1 MEIVFECGGV
11 TGHRLFE
18 DLRLF
23 AFVQHFGEQ
32 PEVVPLGFRV
42 FGQGEEMAADQQ
54 WLITLAFGQLEVA
67 AMTFEGAFGQMLA
80 ALAVDEAARVIVVFE
95 VGQGVA
101 TVFAFQG
108 QARFFEVVVATGG
121 AAGAGFQAQVEAL
134 DNRVAGDH
142 AGVLLIGH
150 RGQFREHRLV
160 IAENELVRVGAVL
173 EVEVNAFFLAQ
184 ALDEVQIRL
193 VVLHAV
199 DAFRIDRTGLEF
211 VGVALDAVLFQHHA
225 DDFRHAEVL
234 EDALVDA
241 VREVSQLRAQRHRI
255 TGQAFARVT
264 LRGAVDLAMDAAA
277 VRRQLQEGHYSSMIR
292 GAWVDS
298 YLQTQELLGLK
309 EGQGVSSEDEADYK
323 AFEARLQEQMANYRK
338 TMATDEDRS
347 EFALFEKYHDT
358 YMQIQ
363 DAVLDLHK
371 RNLEADAIKLFN
383 EKLTPAWYTGRM
395 KLNDIIGENKV
406 VADTAMANIDDAVAT
421 AKVSMVI
428 SLLVAVLA
436 AGLCGLLLMR
446 AIMAPMNRIVT
457 ILDIM
462 RTGDLSSRL
471 NLDRKDE
478 FGAVETGF
486 NDMMTELT
494 SLVSQAQRSSVQVTT
509 SVTEIAATSKQQ
521 QATATETAAT
531 TTEIGA
537 TSREIAATSRDLVRT
552 MTEVS
557 TAADQASVLAGS
569 GQQGLARMEDTMHS
583 VMGAADLVNAKLAI
597 LNEKAG
603 NINQVVV
610 TIVKVADQT
619 NLLSLNAAIEAE
631 KAGEYGRGFAVVAT
645 EVRRLADQTAVAT
658 YDIEQMVRE
667 IQSAVSA
674 GVMGM
679 DKFSEEVRRGMSE
692 VQQVGEQ
699 LSQIIHQVQALAP
712 RVLMVNEGMQ
722 AQATGAE
729 QINHALVQLGDA
741 SSQTVESLRQA
752 SFAIDELSQVAVGLR
767 SGVSRFK
774 V

>member
-1 MEIVFECGGV
+1 MKNW
-11 TGHRLFE
+11 T
-18 DLRLF
+18 LRQRILASF
-23 AFVQHFGEQ
+23 AVII
-32 PEVVPLGFRV
+32 
-42 FGQGEEMAADQQ
+42 A
-54 WLITLAFGQLEVA
+54 I
-67 AMTFEGAFGQMLA
+67 ML
-80 ALAVDEAARVIVVFE
+80 LM
-95 VGQGVA
+95 
-101 TVFAFQG
+101 
-108 QARFFEVVVATGG
+108 VVASYSRLLSIESSEET
-121 AAGAGFQAQVEAL
+121 VRT
-134 DNRVAGDH
+134 DSIP
-142 AGVLLIGH
+142 GVY
-150 RGQFREHRLV
+150 
-160 IAENELVRVGAVL
+160 
-173 EVEVNAFFLAQ
+173 
-184 ALDEVQIRL
+184 
-193 VVLHAV
+193 
-199 DAFRIDRTGLEF
+199 
-211 VGVALDAVLFQHHA
+211 
-225 DDFRHAEVL
+225 
-234 EDALVDA
+234 
-241 VREVSQLRAQRHRI
+241 
-255 TGQAFARVT
+255 
-264 LRGAVDLAMDAAA
+264 
-277 VRRQLQEGHYSSMIR
+277 YSSMVR
-292 GAWVDS
+292 SAWVDS
-298 YLQTQELLGLK
+298 YVLTLQLVGSATQRDLTSEDRKLYASYEDRMNQEL
-309 EGQGVSSEDEADYK
+309 D
-323 AFEARLQEQMANYRK
+323 NYRTTIFDDQDRAEFDEFERIHGQYTKALAGVLQFYEDKK
-338 TMATDEDRS
+338 TE
-347 EFALFEKYHDT
+347 
-358 YMQIQ
+358 Q
-363 DAVLDLHK
+363 
-371 RNLEADAIKLFN
+371 ADAMLN
-383 EKLTPAWYTGRM
+383 EQLAPLWTAGR
-395 KLNDIIGENKV
+395 KQLNTII
-406 VADTAMANIDDAVAT
+406 DTNRTQANHATETISNAVTT
-421 AKVSMVI
+421 AKISMII
-428 SLLVAVLA
+428 SLIVAVLA
-436 AGLCGLLLMR
+436 AGLCGYLLLQ
-446 AIMAPMNRIVT
+446 AIMSPMQRIVS
-457 ILDIM
+457 ILETM
-462 RTGDLSSRL
+462 RSGDLSSRL

-494 SLVSQAQRSSVQVTT
+494 ALVSQAQRSSVQVTT

-552 MTEVS
+552 MTEVTS
-557 TAADQASVLAGS
+557 AADQASILAGS
-569 GQQGLARMEDTMHS
+569 GQQGLARMEETMHS

-679 DKFSEEVRRGMSE
+679 DKFSEEVRRGMAE
-692 VQQVGEQ
+692 VTQVGEQ

-729 QINHALVQLGDA
+729 QINLALVQLGDA

>member
-1 MEIVFECGGV
+1 VKNW
-11 TGHRLFE
+11 T
-18 DLRLF
+18 LRQRILASF
-23 AFVQHFGEQ
+23 AVII
-32 PEVVPLGFRV
+32 
-42 FGQGEEMAADQQ
+42 A
-54 WLITLAFGQLEVA
+54 I
-67 AMTFEGAFGQMLA
+67 ML
-80 ALAVDEAARVIVVFE
+80 LM
-95 VGQGVA
+95 
-101 TVFAFQG
+101 
-108 QARFFEVVVATGG
+108 VVVSYSRLLKIEDS
-121 AAGAGFQAQVEAL
+121 EAS
-134 DNRVAGDH
+134 
-142 AGVLLIGH
+142 
-150 RGQFREHRLV
+150 
-160 IAENELVRVGAVL
+160 VR
-173 EVEVNAFFLAQ
+173 
-184 ALDEVQIRL
+184 D
-193 VVLHAV
+193 
-199 DAFRIDRTGLEF
+199 
-211 VGVALDAVLFQHHA
+211 
-225 DDFRHAEVL
+225 
-234 EDALVDA
+234 DALPGVY
-241 VREVSQLRAQRHRI
+241 
-255 TGQAFARVT
+255 F
-264 LRGAVDLAMDAAA
+264 
-277 VRRQLQEGHYSSMIR
+277 SSMIR
-292 GAWVDS
+292 SAWVDT
-298 YLQTQELLGLK
+298 YLQTQEMLLLK
-309 EGQGVSSEDEADYK
+309 EGQGVSAEDAADFK
-323 AFEARLQEQMANYRK
+323 VFETRLQEQLANYRG
-338 TMATDEDRS
+338 TVTSNEDKI
-347 EFALFEKYHDT
+347 EFAAFEQRHEEFNR
-358 YMQIQ
+358 IHA
-363 DAVLDLHK
+363 AVLDLHK
-371 RNLEADAIKLFN
+371 RNQEAEAIKLFN
-383 EKLTPAWYTGRM
+383 EQLTPAWTAGRM
-395 KLNDIIGENKV
+395 KLNDIIRENKA
-406 VADTAMANIDDAVAT
+406 VADNDMAAIDDAVVT
-421 AKVSMVI
+421 AKISMGV
-428 SLLVAVLA
+428 SLLVAILA

-446 AIMAPMNRIVT
+446 AIMAPMNRIVS
-457 ILDIM
+457 ILEVM
-462 RTGDLSSRL
+462 RTGDLSNRL
-471 NLDRKDE
+471 NLERKDE

-486 NDMMTELT
+486 NDMMSELT

-557 TAADQASVLAGS
+557 SAADQASVAAGS
-569 GQQGLARMEDTMHS
+569 GQQGLARMEETMHS

>member
-1 MEIVFECGGV
+1 MKNW
-11 TGHRLFE
+11 T
-18 DLRLF
+18 LRQRILASF
-23 AFVQHFGEQ
+23 AVII
-32 PEVVPLGFRV
+32 
-42 FGQGEEMAADQQ
+42 A
-54 WLITLAFGQLEVA
+54 I
-67 AMTFEGAFGQMLA
+67 ML
-80 ALAVDEAARVIVVFE
+80 LM
-95 VGQGVA
+95 
-101 TVFAFQG
+101 
-108 QARFFEVVVATGG
+108 VVVSYSRLLKIEES
-121 AAGAGFQAQVEAL
+121 EAS
-134 DNRVAGDH
+134 
-142 AGVLLIGH
+142 
-150 RGQFREHRLV
+150 
-160 IAENELVRVGAVL
+160 VR
-173 EVEVNAFFLAQ
+173 
-184 ALDEVQIRL
+184 
-193 VVLHAV
+193 
-199 DAFRIDRTGLEF
+199 
-211 VGVALDAVLFQHHA
+211 
-225 DDFRHAEVL
+225 
-234 EDALVDA
+234 EDALPGVY
-241 VREVSQLRAQRHRI
+241 
-255 TGQAFARVT
+255 
-264 LRGAVDLAMDAAA
+264 
-277 VRRQLQEGHYSSMIR
+277 YSSMIR
-292 GAWVDS
+292 GAWSDS
-298 YLQTQELLGLK
+298 YLRIQEMLGLK
-309 EGQGVSSEDEADYK
+309 EGQGISAADAADFKSY
-323 AFEARLQEQMANYRK
+323 EARLQEHIGNYRG
-338 TMATDEDRS
+338 TVTTNEDKV
-347 EFALFEKYHDT
+347 EFAAFEKYNEDYHNSLA
-358 YMQIQ
+358 
-363 DAVLDLHK
+363 AVLDLHQ
-371 RNLEADAIKLFN
+371 RNEETQAVKLFN
-383 EKLTPAWYTGRM
+383 EQLSPIWTAGRM
-395 KLNDIIGENKV
+395 KLNDILRENKA
-406 VADTAMANIDDAVAT
+406 VADLDIANIDDAVLT
-421 AKVSMVI
+421 AKIVMGI

-446 AIMAPMNRIVT
+446 AIMAPMNRIVE
-457 ILDIM
+457 ILEIM
-462 RTGDLSSRL
+462 RTGDLSRRL
-471 NLDRKDE
+471 DLARKDE

-486 NDMMTELT
+486 NDMMAELT

-569 GQQGLARMEDTMHS
+569 GQQGLARMEETMHS

>member
-1 MEIVFECGGV
+1 MKNW
-11 TGHRLFE
+11 T
-18 DLRLF
+18 LRQRILASF
-23 AFVQHFGEQ
+23 AVII
-32 PEVVPLGFRV
+32 
-42 FGQGEEMAADQQ
+42 A
-54 WLITLAFGQLEVA
+54 I
-67 AMTFEGAFGQMLA
+67 ML
-80 ALAVDEAARVIVVFE
+80 LM
-95 VGQGVA
+95 
-101 TVFAFQG
+101 
-108 QARFFEVVVATGG
+108 VVVTYS
-121 AAGAGFQAQVEAL
+121 
-134 DNRVAGDH
+134 R
-142 AGVLLIGH
+142 LLKIESSE
-150 RGQFREHRLV
+150 QE
-160 IAENELVRVGAVL
+160 VR
-173 EVEVNAFFLAQ
+173 
-184 ALDEVQIRL
+184 
-193 VVLHAV
+193 
-199 DAFRIDRTGLEF
+199 T
-211 VGVALDAVLFQHHA
+211 DAVPG
-225 DDFRHAEVL
+225 VY
-234 EDALVDA
+234 
-241 VREVSQLRAQRHRI
+241 
-255 TGQAFARVT
+255 
-264 LRGAVDLAMDAAA
+264 
-277 VRRQLQEGHYSSMIR
+277 YSSMIR
-292 GAWVDS
+292 GGWVDS
-298 YLQTQELLGLK
+298 YVKTQQLVGLS
-309 EGQGVSSEDEADYK
+309 GQREITAEDQALYQGYEKHLREEIQNYQKLIEDPADQASFDEFEVNHQDFNK
-323 AFEARLQEQMANYRK
+323 ALAK
-338 TMATDEDRS
+338 
-347 EFALFEKYHDT
+347 
-358 YMQIQ
+358 
-363 DAVLDLHK
+363 VLDLYQRK
-371 RNLEADAIKLFN
+371 EYEGARLALEK
-383 EKLTPAWYTGRM
+383 ELTPAWLGGRVHLNQIIERNRELAEQASLTIGRAVTGA
-395 KLNDIIGENKV
+395 E
-406 VADTAMANIDDAVAT
+406 VAMGL
-421 AKVSMVI
+421 SF
-428 SLLVAVLA
+428 LVAVLVA
-436 AGLCGLLLMR
+436 VLCGLLLMR
-446 AIMAPMNRIVT
+446 AIMGPMNRIVE
-457 ILDIM
+457 ILEIM
-462 RTGDLSSRL
+462 RSGDLSRRL
-471 NLDRKDE
+471 NLARKDE

-486 NDMMTELT
+486 NDMMAELT

-509 SVTEIAATSKQQ
+509 SVTEIAATSREQ

-557 TAADQASVLAGS
+557 TAADQASVAAGS
-569 GQQGLARMEDTMHS
+569 GQQGLARMEETMHS

>member
-1 MEIVFECGGV
+1 MKNW
-11 TGHRLFE
+11 T
-18 DLRLF
+18 LRQRILASF
-23 AFVQHFGEQ
+23 AVII
-32 PEVVPLGFRV
+32 
-42 FGQGEEMAADQQ
+42 A
-54 WLITLAFGQLEVA
+54 I
-67 AMTFEGAFGQMLA
+67 ML
-80 ALAVDEAARVIVVFE
+80 LM
-95 VGQGVA
+95 
-101 TVFAFQG
+101 
-108 QARFFEVVVATGG
+108 VVVSYSRLLKI
-121 AAGAGFQAQVEAL
+121 EAS
-134 DNRVAGDH
+134 
-142 AGVLLIGH
+142 
-150 RGQFREHRLV
+150 ESS
-160 IAENELVRVGAVL
+160 VR
-173 EVEVNAFFLAQ
+173 
-184 ALDEVQIRL
+184 D
-193 VVLHAV
+193 
-199 DAFRIDRTGLEF
+199 
-211 VGVALDAVLFQHHA
+211 DAVPG
-225 DDFRHAEVL
+225 VY
-234 EDALVDA
+234 
-241 VREVSQLRAQRHRI
+241 
-255 TGQAFARVT
+255 
-264 LRGAVDLAMDAAA
+264 
-277 VRRQLQEGHYSSMIR
+277 YSSMIR

-309 EGQGVSSEDEADYK
+309 EGQGISSEDAADYK
-323 AFEARLQEQMANYRK
+323 AFENRLQEQMANYRN
-338 TMATDEDRS
+338 TVTTDEDRV
-347 EFALFEKYHDT
+347 EFAAFEKDHDT

-363 DAVLDLHK
+363 DQVLDLHK
-371 RNLEADAIKLFN
+371 RNLEADAVKLFT

-395 KLNDIIGENKV
+395 KLNDIIGENKR
-406 VADTAMANIDDAVAT
+406 VADQAMANIDEAVAA
-421 AKVSMVI
+421 AKVSMFV

-436 AGLCGLLLMR
+436 AGACGLLLMR
-446 AIMAPMNRIVT
+446 AIMAPMNRIVK
-457 ILDIM
+457 ILEIM

-679 DKFSEEVRRGMSE
+679 DKFSEEVRRGMAE

>member
-1 MEIVFECGGV
+1 VKNW
-11 TGHRLFE
+11 T
-18 DLRLF
+18 LRQRILASF
-23 AFVQHFGEQ
+23 AVII
-32 PEVVPLGFRV
+32 
-42 FGQGEEMAADQQ
+42 A
-54 WLITLAFGQLEVA
+54 I
-67 AMTFEGAFGQMLA
+67 ML
-80 ALAVDEAARVIVVFE
+80 LM
-95 VGQGVA
+95 
-101 TVFAFQG
+101 
-108 QARFFEVVVATGG
+108 VVVSYSRLLKI
-121 AAGAGFQAQVEAL
+121 EAS
-134 DNRVAGDH
+134 
-142 AGVLLIGH
+142 
-150 RGQFREHRLV
+150 E
-160 IAENELVRVGAVL
+160 ESVR
-173 EVEVNAFFLAQ
+173 
-184 ALDEVQIRL
+184 D
-193 VVLHAV
+193 
-199 DAFRIDRTGLEF
+199 
-211 VGVALDAVLFQHHA
+211 
-225 DDFRHAEVL
+225 
-234 EDALVDA
+234 DALPGVY
-241 VREVSQLRAQRHRI
+241 
-255 TGQAFARVT
+255 F
-264 LRGAVDLAMDAAA
+264 
-277 VRRQLQEGHYSSMIR
+277 SSMIR
-292 GAWVDS
+292 SGWVDS
-298 YLQTQELLGLK
+298 FLRTQEMLGLK
-309 EGQGVSSEDEADYK
+309 EGQGISAEDAADFQ
-323 AFEARLQEQMANYRK
+323 AFEARLVEQINNYRG
-338 TMATDEDRS
+338 TVTTDEDKV
-347 EFALFEKYHDT
+347 EIAAFEKLHEDFQKIL
-358 YMQIQ
+358 MK
-363 DAVLDLHK
+363 VLDLHK
-371 RNLEADAIKLFN
+371 NNQEAEAIKLFN
-383 EKLTPAWYTGRM
+383 EQLTPAWTAGRM
-395 KLNDIIGENKV
+395 KLNDIIRENKA
-406 VADTAMANIDDAVAT
+406 VADNDMAAIDDAVLT
-421 AKVSMVI
+421 AKISMGI

-436 AGLCGLLLMR
+436 AGFCGLLLMR
-446 AIMAPMNRIVT
+446 AIMAPMNRIVK
-457 ILDIM
+457 ILEIM
-462 RTGDLSSRL
+462 RTGDLSGRL
-471 NLDRKDE
+471 NLERKDE

-557 TAADQASVLAGS
+557 TAADQASVAAGS
-569 GQQGLARMEDTMHS
+569 GQQGLARMEETMHS

>member
-1 MEIVFECGGV
+1 MKNW
-11 TGHRLFE
+11 T
-18 DLRLF
+18 LRQRILASF
-23 AFVQHFGEQ
+23 AVII
-32 PEVVPLGFRV
+32 
-42 FGQGEEMAADQQ
+42 A
-54 WLITLAFGQLEVA
+54 I
-67 AMTFEGAFGQMLA
+67 ML
-80 ALAVDEAARVIVVFE
+80 LM
-95 VGQGVA
+95 
-101 TVFAFQG
+101 
-108 QARFFEVVVATGG
+108 VVVSYS
-121 AAGAGFQAQVEAL
+121 
-134 DNRVAGDH
+134 R
-142 AGVLLIGH
+142 LLKI
-150 RGQFREHRLV
+150 EV
-160 IAENELVRVGAVL
+160 SENSVR
-173 EVEVNAFFLAQ
+173 
-184 ALDEVQIRL
+184 D
-193 VVLHAV
+193 
-199 DAFRIDRTGLEF
+199 
-211 VGVALDAVLFQHHA
+211 DAVPGVF
-225 DDFRHAEVL
+225 F
-234 EDALVDA
+234 
-241 VREVSQLRAQRHRI
+241 
-255 TGQAFARVT
+255 
-264 LRGAVDLAMDAAA
+264 
-277 VRRQLQEGHYSSMIR
+277 SSMIR
-292 GAWVDS
+292 SAWVDS
-298 YLQTQELLGLK
+298 YLQTQELVGAHRN
-309 EGQGVSSEDEADYK
+309 QGISEADKQDYK
-323 AFEARLQEQMANYRK
+323 SFEARLEQHMASYASTINI
-338 TMATDEDRS
+338 DQDRN
-347 EFALFEKYHDT
+347 EFDAFEKLHQSYNKILA
-358 YMQIQ
+358 Q
-363 DAVLDLHK
+363 VLDAHQA
-371 RNLEADAIKLFN
+371 NNAVEAQKLFD
-383 EKLTPAWYTGRM
+383 EQLTPAWTAGRM
-395 KLNDIIGENKV
+395 KLNDIINENKL
-406 VADTAMANIDDAVAT
+406 VADNATAAIDDAVAA
-421 AKVSMVI
+421 AKVSMFV
-428 SLLVAVLA
+428 SLVVAILA

-446 AIMAPMNRIVT
+446 AIMAPMNRIVE
-457 ILDIM
+457 ILETM
-462 RTGDLSSRL
+462 RTGDLSKRL
-471 NLDRKDE
+471 NLERKDE
-478 FGAVETGF
+478 FNAVETGF

-494 SLVSQAQRSSVQVTT
+494 ALVSQAQRSSVQVTT

-537 TSREIAATSRDLVRT
+537 TSREIAATSKDLVRT

-557 TAADQASVLAGS
+557 TAADQASVAAGS
-569 GQQGLARMEDTMHS
+569 GQQGLARMEETMHS

-679 DKFSEEVRRGMSE
+679 DKFSEEVRRGMFE

>member
-1 MEIVFECGGV
+1 MKNWTLRQRILASFAVIIAIMLLMV
-11 TGHRLFE
+11 VVSYSRLLKIE
-18 DLRLF
+18 
-23 AFVQHFGEQ
+23 AS
-32 PEVVPLGFRV
+32 
-42 FGQGEEMAADQQ
+42 
-54 WLITLAFGQLEVA
+54 EVA
-67 AMTFEGAFGQMLA
+67 
-80 ALAVDEAARVIVVFE
+80 
-95 VGQGVA
+95 
-101 TVFAFQG
+101 
-108 QARFFEVVVATGG
+108 
-121 AAGAGFQAQVEAL
+121 
-134 DNRVAGDH
+134 
-142 AGVLLIGH
+142 
-150 RGQFREHRLV
+150 
-160 IAENELVRVGAVL
+160 VR
-173 EVEVNAFFLAQ
+173 
-184 ALDEVQIRL
+184 D
-193 VVLHAV
+193 
-199 DAFRIDRTGLEF
+199 
-211 VGVALDAVLFQHHA
+211 DAVPGVYL
-225 DDFRHAEVL
+225 
-234 EDALVDA
+234 
-241 VREVSQLRAQRHRI
+241 
-255 TGQAFARVT
+255 
-264 LRGAVDLAMDAAA
+264 
-277 VRRQLQEGHYSSMIR
+277 SSMIR
-292 GAWVDS
+292 SAWVDS
-298 YLQTQELLGLK
+298 YLQTLELLGLR
-309 EGQGVSSEDEADYK
+309 EDKKLSDADK
-323 AFEARLQEQMANYRK
+323 AEFKSFEVRIQQQMSNYAQTIAGSDDRTEFDRFEALHQAYNK
-338 TMATDEDRS
+338 SLST
-347 EFALFEKYHDT
+347 
-358 YMQIQ
+358 
-363 DAVLDLHK
+363 VLDSLQRGDLVAARK
-371 RNLEADAIKLFN
+371 EFDTQ
-383 EKLTPAWYTGRM
+383 LTPTWTAGRM
-395 KLNDIIGENKV
+395 KLNDIITENKN
-406 VADTAMANIDDAVAT
+406 VADRATNAIDDAVSA
-421 AKVSMVI
+421 AKLSMFL
-428 SLLVAVLA
+428 SLAVAILA

-446 AIMAPMNRIVT
+446 AIMAPMQRIVE
-457 ILDIM
+457 ILGTM
-462 RTGDLSSRL
+462 RDGDLSKRL
-471 NLDRKDE
+471 NLERKDE
-478 FGAVETGF
+478 FNAVETGF

-494 SLVSQAQRSSVQVTT
+494 ALVSQAQRSSVQVTT

-537 TSREIAATSRDLVRT
+537 TSREIAATSKDLVRT

-557 TAADQASVLAGS
+557 TAADQASVAAGS
-569 GQQGLARMEDTMHS
+569 GQQGLARMEETMHS

-679 DKFSEEVRRGMSE
+679 DKFSEEVRRGMFE

>member
-1 MEIVFECGGV
+1 MKNW
-11 TGHRLFE
+11 T
-18 DLRLF
+18 LRQRILASF
-23 AFVQHFGEQ
+23 AVII
-32 PEVVPLGFRV
+32 
-42 FGQGEEMAADQQ
+42 A
-54 WLITLAFGQLEVA
+54 I
-67 AMTFEGAFGQMLA
+67 ML
-80 ALAVDEAARVIVVFE
+80 LM
-95 VGQGVA
+95 
-101 TVFAFQG
+101 
-108 QARFFEVVVATGG
+108 VVVSYS
-121 AAGAGFQAQVEAL
+121 
-134 DNRVAGDH
+134 R
-142 AGVLLIGH
+142 LLKI
-150 RGQFREHRLV
+150 EV
-160 IAENELVRVGAVL
+160 SEDSVR
-173 EVEVNAFFLAQ
+173 
-184 ALDEVQIRL
+184 D
-193 VVLHAV
+193 
-199 DAFRIDRTGLEF
+199 
-211 VGVALDAVLFQHHA
+211 
-225 DDFRHAEVL
+225 
-234 EDALVDA
+234 DALPGVY
-241 VREVSQLRAQRHRI
+241 
-255 TGQAFARVT
+255 
-264 LRGAVDLAMDAAA
+264 
-277 VRRQLQEGHYSSMIR
+277 YSSMIR

-298 YLQTQELLGLK
+298 FLHIEEMLGLK
-309 EGQGVSSEDEADYK
+309 EGQGISAEDVADLKNYEAQVQ
-323 AFEARLQEQMANYRK
+323 EAMNNYRG
-338 TMATDEDRS
+338 TVTTEEDRV
-347 EFALFEKYHDT
+347 EFAAFQKIH
-358 YMQIQ
+358 Q
-363 DAVLDLHK
+363 DYSKMLAAVFDLHQ
-371 RNLEADAIKLFN
+371 RNQRADAIKLFN
-383 EKLTPAWYTGRM
+383 EQLTPAWTAGRL
-395 KLNDIIGENKV
+395 KLNDILVYNKA
-406 VADTAMANIDDAVAT
+406 VADQAMADIHDAVLT
-421 AKVSMVI
+421 AEVIMGI

-446 AIMAPMNRIVT
+446 AIMAPMNRIVQ
-457 ILDIM
+457 ILEIM
-462 RTGDLSSRL
+462 RTGDLSGRL
-471 NLDRKDE
+471 NLERKDE

-557 TAADQASVLAGS
+557 TAADQASVAAGS
-569 GQQGLARMEDTMHS
+569 GQQGLARMEETMHS

>member
-1 MEIVFECGGV
+1 MKNWTLRQRILASFAVIIAIMLLMV
-11 TGHRLFE
+11 VVSYSRLLKIE
-18 DLRLF
+18 
-23 AFVQHFGEQ
+23 AS
-32 PEVVPLGFRV
+32 
-42 FGQGEEMAADQQ
+42 
-54 WLITLAFGQLEVA
+54 EVA
-67 AMTFEGAFGQMLA
+67 
-80 ALAVDEAARVIVVFE
+80 
-95 VGQGVA
+95 
-101 TVFAFQG
+101 
-108 QARFFEVVVATGG
+108 
-121 AAGAGFQAQVEAL
+121 
-134 DNRVAGDH
+134 
-142 AGVLLIGH
+142 
-150 RGQFREHRLV
+150 
-160 IAENELVRVGAVL
+160 VR
-173 EVEVNAFFLAQ
+173 
-184 ALDEVQIRL
+184 D
-193 VVLHAV
+193 
-199 DAFRIDRTGLEF
+199 
-211 VGVALDAVLFQHHA
+211 DAVPGVYL
-225 DDFRHAEVL
+225 
-234 EDALVDA
+234 
-241 VREVSQLRAQRHRI
+241 
-255 TGQAFARVT
+255 
-264 LRGAVDLAMDAAA
+264 
-277 VRRQLQEGHYSSMIR
+277 SSMIR
-292 GAWVDS
+292 SAWVDS
-298 YLQTQELLGLK
+298 YLQTLELLGLRDDK
-309 EGQGVSSEDEADYK
+309 GLTDADKADFKSFEG
-323 AFEARLQEQMANYRK
+323 RILTQMANYQK
-338 TMATDEDRS
+338 TINGREDQA
-347 EFALFEKYHDT
+347 EFDKFETLHQAYNKSL
-358 YMQIQ
+358 
-363 DAVLDLHK
+363 AVVLDSLQ
-371 RNLEADAIKLFN
+371 RNDLAAARKEFN
-383 EKLTPAWYTGRM
+383 ATLTPAWTAGRM
-395 KLNDIIGENKV
+395 KLNDIITENKD
-406 VADTAMANIDDAVAT
+406 VADRATTAIDDAVEA
-421 AKVSMVI
+421 AKVSMFV
-428 SLLVAVLA
+428 SLAFAVVA

-446 AIMAPMNRIVT
+446 AIMAPMQRIVS
-457 ILDIM
+457 ILGTM
-462 RTGDLSSRL
+462 RDGDLSKRL
-471 NLDRKDE
+471 NLERKDE
-478 FGAVETGF
+478 FNAVETGF

-494 SLVSQAQRSSVQVTT
+494 ALVSQAQRSSVQVTT

-537 TSREIAATSRDLVRT
+537 TSREIAATSKDLVRT

-557 TAADQASVLAGS
+557 TAADQASVAAGS
-569 GQQGLARMEDTMHS
+569 GQQGLARMEETMHS

-679 DKFSEEVRRGMSE
+679 DKFSEEVRRGMFE

>member
-1 MEIVFECGGV
+1 MKNW
-11 TGHRLFE
+11 T
-18 DLRLF
+18 LRQRILASF
-23 AFVQHFGEQ
+23 AVIIAIM
-32 PEVVPLGFRV
+32 LL
-42 FGQGEEMAADQQ
+42 M
-54 WLITLAFGQLEVA
+54 IVA
-67 AMTFEGAFGQMLA
+67 AYS
-80 ALAVDEAARVIVVFE
+80 
-95 VGQGVA
+95 
-101 TVFAFQG
+101 
-108 QARFFEVVVATGG
+108 
-121 AAGAGFQAQVEAL
+121 
-134 DNRVAGDH
+134 
-142 AGVLLIGH
+142 
-150 RGQFREHRLV
+150 RLV
-160 IAENELVRVGAVL
+160 SIESSEDKVRT
-173 EVEVNAFFLAQ
+173 
-184 ALDEVQIRL
+184 DSIP
-193 VVLHAV
+193 
-199 DAFRIDRTGLEF
+199 GLY
-211 VGVALDAVLFQHHA
+211 
-225 DDFRHAEVL
+225 
-234 EDALVDA
+234 
-241 VREVSQLRAQRHRI
+241 
-255 TGQAFARVT
+255 
-264 LRGAVDLAMDAAA
+264 
-277 VRRQLQEGHYSSMIR
+277 YSSMIR
-292 GAWVDS
+292 SAWVDS
-298 YLQTQELLGLK
+298 YVQTLHLMNDVTGHPLTK
-309 EGQGVSSEDEADYK
+309 EEKDLYASY
-323 AFEARLQEQMANYRK
+323 EARLEKELAGYRS
-338 TMATDEDRS
+338 TISDGTDETEYEAFLVRHKAYDAS
-347 EFALFEKYHDT
+347 LDTVVALFEKND
-358 YMQIQ
+358 MDQARRLLVEQ
-363 DAVLDLHK
+363 
-371 RNLEADAIKLFN
+371 
-383 EKLTPAWYTGRM
+383 LTPAWNAGRQQ
-395 KLNDIIGENKV
+395 LNKMIEDNQNAAIHASN
-406 VADTAMANIDDAVAT
+406 NISD
-421 AKVSMVI
+421 
-428 SLLVAVLA
+428 AVLA
-436 AGLCGLLLMR
+436 AKASMLVSLLIAVIAASVCGFLLLR
-446 AIMAPMNRIVT
+446 AIMSPMQRIVS
-457 ILDIM
+457 ILDVM
-462 RTGDLSSRL
+462 RSGDLSKRL
-471 NLDRKDE
+471 DLERKDE

-486 NDMMTELT
+486 NDMMAELT
-494 SLVSQAQRSSVQVTT
+494 ALVSQAQRSSVQVTT

-552 MTEVS
+552 MTEVTS
-557 TAADQASVLAGS
+557 AADQASILAGS
-569 GQQGLARMEDTMHS
+569 GQQGLARMEDTMHQ

>member
-1 MEIVFECGGV
+1 MKNW
-11 TGHRLFE
+11 T
-18 DLRLF
+18 LRQRILASF
-23 AFVQHFGEQ
+23 AVIIAIMLLM
-32 PEVVPLGFRV
+32 V
-42 FGQGEEMAADQQ
+42 
-54 WLITLAFGQLEVA
+54 VA
-67 AMTFEGAFGQMLA
+67 AYSRLLSIESSEETVRA
-80 ALAVDEAARVIVVFE
+80 DSIP
-95 VGQGVA
+95 GVY
-101 TVFAFQG
+101 
-108 QARFFEVVVATGG
+108 
-121 AAGAGFQAQVEAL
+121 
-134 DNRVAGDH
+134 
-142 AGVLLIGH
+142 
-150 RGQFREHRLV
+150 
-160 IAENELVRVGAVL
+160 
-173 EVEVNAFFLAQ
+173 
-184 ALDEVQIRL
+184 
-193 VVLHAV
+193 
-199 DAFRIDRTGLEF
+199 
-211 VGVALDAVLFQHHA
+211 
-225 DDFRHAEVL
+225 
-234 EDALVDA
+234 
-241 VREVSQLRAQRHRI
+241 
-255 TGQAFARVT
+255 
-264 LRGAVDLAMDAAA
+264 
-277 VRRQLQEGHYSSMIR
+277 YSSMIR
-292 GAWVDS
+292 SAWVDS
-298 YLQTQELLGLK
+298 YVLTLQLVGSSNQRDLNNEDRKLYASYEERLKLEL
-309 EGQGVSSEDEADYK
+309 E
-323 AFEARLQEQMANYRK
+323 NYRGTIFDK
-338 TMATDEDRS
+338 NDRAAFDEFERLHQQYAQILANVLELYQAKQFAQAHTMVTEQLA
-347 EFALFEKYHDT
+347 
-358 YMQIQ
+358 
-363 DAVLDLHK
+363 
-371 RNLEADAIKLFN
+371 
-383 EKLTPAWYTGRM
+383 PAWMAGR
-395 KLNDIIGENKV
+395 KQLNSVIDTNRSSASEATENIAHSV
-406 VADTAMANIDDAVAT
+406 MT
-421 AKVSMVI
+421 AKVSMLV
-428 SLLVAVLA
+428 SLLIAVLA
-436 AGLCGLLLMR
+436 AALCGYLLLQ
-446 AIMAPMNRIVT
+446 AIMSPMKRIVS
-457 ILDIM
+457 ILEVM
-462 RTGDLSSRL
+462 RSGDLSSRL
-471 NLDRKDE
+471 NLERKDE

-552 MTEVS
+552 MTEVTS
-557 TAADQASVLAGS
+557 AADQASILAGS
-569 GQQGLARMEDTMHS
+569 GQQGLARMEETMHQ

-679 DKFSEEVRRGMSE
+679 DKFSEEVRRGMFE
-692 VQQVGEQ
+692 VTQVGEQ

-729 QINHALVQLGDA
+729 QINLALVQLGDA